1 MDRAG
6 PDDALRTRLRS
17 QGVRLTDPRRR
28 LLGVLAAADRPLT
41 LPEILERDDG
51 LTQSSAYRNLAEL
64 DELGLVDRVVTT
76 GDHGRFELA
85 ADLTDNHHHH
95 LVCER
100 CGRVEDVELGP
111 DVERL
116 LDAEGE
122 RIGATAGFAV
132 EAHRLDLLGTCASC
146 AGAPSG

>member
-1 MDRAG
+1 
-6 PDDALRTRLRS
+6 
-17 QGVRLTDPRRR
+17 VRLTDPRRR

-51 LTQSSAYRNLAEL
+51 LTQSSAYPNLAEP
-64 DELGLVDRVVTT
+64 DELGVVDRVVTT
-76 GDHGRFELA
+76 GDHSRFELA
-85 ADLTDNHHHH
+85 ADITDHHHHH

-100 CGRVEDVELGP
+100 CGRVEDVELDP

-122 RIGATAGFAV
+122 RIGDAVGFSV
-132 EAHRLDLLGTCASC
+132 DAHRLDLLGTCGSC
-146 AGAPSG
+146 AGAASG